1 MTGQGAH
8 LNRRSTAFF
17 LLPIHGQA
25 GSTSAYLN
33 RRSATAAVYH
43 DASKGVAVTPQVKEG
58 AAVESCSSRSLGL
71 ELEARSVD
79 LDLPACV
86 VAIADCNSVAIRRQG
101 EKNPQFIRVR
111 NAGIFPG
118 GARRNVW
125 SWVEVHAMEG
135 GCVVT
140 EDVTKPKRQK
150 Q

>member
-1 MTGQGAH
+1 MAIYNLQTIQ
-8 LNRRSTAFF
+8 LPSESCPPCLILTEKST
-17 LLPIHGQA
+17 
-25 GSTSAYLN
+25 
-33 RRSATAAVYH
+33 
-43 DASKGVAVTPQVKEG
+43 VA
-58 AAVESCSSRSLGL
+58 AAVESCFSTSLTL

-86 VAIADCNSVAIRRQG
+86 VAVADCKSVAIRRQG

-135 GCVVT
+135 GCVVR

>member
-1 MTGQGAH
+1 MTGGQG
-8 LNRRSTAFF
+8 
-17 LLPIHGQA
+17 
-25 GSTSAYLN
+25 AYLN

-43 DASKGVAVTPQVKEG
+43 DASKGVAVSPQVEEG
-58 AAVESCSSRSLGL
+58 AAVESCSSTSLSL
-71 ELEARSVD
+71 ELEARTVD

-86 VAIADCNSVAIRRQG
+86 VAVADCKSVAIRRQG

-118 GARRNVW
+118 GARRN
-125 SWVEVHAMEG
+125 AMEG

-140 EDVTKPKRQK
+140 EDVRKPKRQK

>member
-1 MTGQGAH
+1 MTGGQG
-8 LNRRSTAFF
+8 
-17 LLPIHGQA
+17 
-25 GSTSAYLN
+25 AYLN

-43 DASKGVAVTPQVKEG
+43 DASKGVAVSPQVEEG
-58 AAVESCSSRSLGL
+58 AAVESCSSTSLTL
-71 ELEARSVD
+71 ELEARTVD
-79 LDLPACV
+79 LDVPACV
-86 VAIADCNSVAIRRQG
+86 VAVADCNSVAIRRQG

-135 GCVVT
+135 GCVVR